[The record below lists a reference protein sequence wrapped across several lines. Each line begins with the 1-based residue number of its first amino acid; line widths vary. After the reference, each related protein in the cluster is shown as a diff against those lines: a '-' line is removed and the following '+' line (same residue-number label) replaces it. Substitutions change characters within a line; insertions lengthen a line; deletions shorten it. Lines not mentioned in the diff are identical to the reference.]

1 MTNALPFG
9 QISDWF
15 YQVEYQ
21 QHGSPHIHM
30 LIWLKDAP
38 VFGVDGDD
46 AITAFIDNI
55 ISCQKPSNNIELRNL
70 VNRQIHGHSHTC
82 KKKAKRE
89 CRFNFP
95 QPPMRSTKNSIS
107 FNWEYVCQ

>member
-1 MTNALPFG
+1 MPYPLAKFPTG
-9 QISDWF
+9 F

-95 QPPMRSTKNSIS
+95 
-107 FNWEYVCQ
+107 